1 MESRNLT
8 YVYPMVKVSE
18 YVSMEELIVFVVLKL
33 LFSIEINVMEI

>member
-18 YVSMEELIVFVVLKL
+18 YLSMEELIVFVVLRL
-33 LFSIEINVMEI
+33 LFSIEINVMKI